1 MTTLIVLL
9 SVAIS
14 VGFTFSIIMV
24 AITQRMKS
32 DYRDTIRNMEKD
44 MHESNERHQDL
55 IYRLFD
61 TVDEAQVII
70 DNQEAELKQL
80 RASNDIYQSVYI
92 SIKPLTEVDEAELR
106 KLEL

>member
-55 IYRLFD
+55 VYRLFD
-61 TVDEAQVII
+61 TIDDAQVVI
-70 DNQEAELKQL
+70 DKQEAELKQL
-80 RASNDIYQSVYI
+80 RASNDIYQSVYK
-92 SIKPLTEVDEAELR
+92 SSKPLTDEDEAELR
-106 KLEL
+106 KMEL